1 MMNSFFHAYT
11 KKYYLRR
18 RYAMLLTAAPVAEL
32 SLFLIWAAFFNLRQ
46 MYESGALMLF
56 AVWIGVAVAAAMILF
71 IFYAE
76 ITEKKVRRHSKY
88 TYFDIAQKVA
98 VYSRYAGEYSHL
110 GEKIIRRRL
119 CVMRLGDFQ
128 QAYLDE
134 KKKHLILVGKI
145 RVYEDESSNLG
156 YHISDGDLV
165 FDNWWYNET
174 GFREIQMIRLPVDF
188 EKPSRIARRLYLS
201 KREFEKIP
209 EKKPYVFVE
218 SEIVKKR
225 RELKRLKEEMRYER
239 KW

>member
-1 MMNSFFHAYT
+1 MNSYFHAYT

-46 MYESGALMLF
+46 MYESGALTLF
-56 AVWIGVAVAAAMILF
+56 AVWIGAAVAAAMGLF

-76 ITEKKVRRHSKY
+76 LTEKKVRRHSKY
-88 TYFDIAQKVA
+88 TYFDIAQKAA
-98 VYSRYAGEYSHL
+98 VYSRYAGEYTHR
-110 GEKIIRRRL
+110 GEKVIRRRL
-119 CVMRLGDFQ
+119 CVMRLKDFER
-128 QAYLDE
+128 AYLDE

-145 RVYEDESSNLG
+145 RLYEDESSNLG
-156 YHISDGDLV
+156 YHISDGDVV
-165 FDNWWYNET
+165 FDNWWYNEA
-174 GFREIQMIRLPVDF
+174 GFEETRMLRLPVDF

-201 KREFEKIP
+201 KRSFDKIP

-218 SEIVKKR
+218 SEIVRKR
-225 RELKRLKEEMRYER
+225 RELKRIKEEMRYER

>member
-32 SLFLIWAAFFNLRQ
+32 SLFLIWAAFFNLRR
-46 MYESGALMLF
+46 MYETGTLMLF
-56 AVWIGVAVAAAMILF
+56 AVWIGVAVAVAMVLF

-88 TYFDIAQKVA
+88 TYFDIAPKAV
-98 VYSRYAGEYSHL
+98 VYSRYAGEYKHN
-110 GEKIIRRRL
+110 GEKVIRRRL
-119 CVMRLGDFQ
+119 CVMRLNDFER
-128 QAYLDE
+128 AYLDE
-134 KKKHLILVGKI
+134 KKKHLILVGKM
-145 RVYEDESSNLG
+145 RVYEDENSNLG
-156 YHISDGDLV
+156 YHISDGDVV
-165 FDNWWYNET
+165 FDNWWYNEA
-174 GFREIQMIRLPVDF
+174 GFREIHLLKLPVDF
-188 EKPSRIARRLYLS
+188 EKPSLIAKKLYLAKRRLDNT
-201 KREFEKIP
+201 P

-225 RELKRLKEEMRYER
+225 RELKRIRDEMRYIR